1 MPSQCACVMCASGEV
16 CACGEVCARGV
27 VWCVCEVVCACGVVV
42 CACGVV
48 CVCMWC
54 GVCIDHYL
62 LRYRQEVREEVWR
75 QELSCDLIGV

>member
-1 MPSQCACVMCASGEV
+1 MVRCVH
-16 CACGEVCARGV
+16 V
-27 VWCVCEVVCACGVVV
+27 VWCGVCVRWCVHVVWWCVHVVWCV